1 MRFDAHTLP
10 ISRRRFVEGIF
21 ASGSG
26 LAVTRPGTP
35 EASPVTSTDRKL
47 FVSHPSRLT
56 ASVPT
61 AWHPGFSS
69 IDNMQGPDGFLF
81 TVSLSGTSV
90 DDAFAN
96 AFAEMRITN
105 RPQPSPLEWRSHPAL
120 AFDTV
125 LNGQPTSTILIP
137 HGHPFEARGRR
148 VDYIAISADP
158 AHIDGIMDS
167 LDFNPGQ
174 ITPEIFLDSIID
186 RMEYTSIYANK
197 IDWVATRNAA
207 NDLLTD
213 STSWVTTYPGI
224 LYAIDQLRAAGD
236 HHSFFSR
243 PQTGFATGTFQT
255 SGLGIDISLDH
266 VITVYPGGPADLAG
280 VQFGDRIVAIND
292 VPFVPSRSTNRLDAS
307 AKATLTL
314 KRQDTLVK
322 IEVTPGEYSIRPLPT
337 GRMIESSLGGG
348 KTARIA
354 YLRIPTSIELDAV
367 QDYLRVGHDL
377 VKHLDGQSPR
387 GWMVDFRTNGGGS
400 YPPML
405 GTLAP
410 LLPDGPVF
418 GFQDVNGTQTMV
430 SLEGQRMIQ
439 GDGQSYEL
447 VPNPYTLSIQSP
459 PIAVLIDSSTAS
471 AAEVTALAFKGLPN
485 ARFFGWNSAGAT
497 TGNIA
502 FSLFDGSLLAL
513 ATAVEI
519 DRTRKVYRE
528 GVGIPVDDYVSLTP
542 ETYLLDED
550 PVIQAALSWL
560 GEQ

>member
-1 MRFDAHTLP
+1 MRFDTRTLP
-10 ISRRRFVEGIF
+10 ISRRRFVEGILTT
-21 ASGSG
+21 GSG

-35 EASPVTSTDRKL
+35 AASPVTSTGRKM

-56 ASVPT
+56 ASIP
-61 AWHPGFSS
+61 ADWHPGFSS

-90 DDAFAN
+90 DDAFAK
-96 AFAEMRITN
+96 AFAETRITDG
-105 RPQPSPLEWRSHPAL
+105 PQPSPLEWRSHPAL

-125 LNGQPTSTILIP
+125 QNGQPTSTILIP
-137 HGHPFEARGRR
+137 HGHPFQGRGRY
-148 VDYIAISADP
+148 VEYVAISADP
-158 AHIDGIMDS
+158 AHIEGIMDS

-255 SGLGIDISLDH
+255 IGLGIDISLDH
-266 VITVYPGGPADLAG
+266 VITVYPGSPADLAG

-307 AKATLTL
+307 VEATLTL
-314 KRQDTLVK
+314 KRQDTLIK
-322 IEVTPGEYSIRPLPT
+322 IEVIPGEYLIRPLPT
-337 GRMIESSLGGG
+337 GRTIESSLGGG
-348 KTARIA
+348 KTTRIA
-354 YLRIPTSIELDAV
+354 YLRIPTFIQVDAM

-377 VKHLDGQSPR
+377 VKHLDGQSPQ

-418 GFQDVNGTQTMV
+418 GFQDVNGAQTML
-430 SLEGQRMIQ
+430 SLKGQRLVMN
-439 GDGQSYEL
+439 DGQSYAL
-447 VPNPYTLSIQSP
+447 VPDPYTLSTQSP
-459 PIAVLIDSSTAS
+459 PIAILIDPSTVS
-471 AAEVTALAFKGLPN
+471 AAEITALAFKGLPN

-513 ATAVEI
+513 ATSVEI

-528 GVGIPVDDYVSLTP
+528 GIGISVDDYVSLTP
-542 ETYLLDED
+542 EAYLLDED
-550 PVIQAALSWL
+550 PVIQSALSWL
-560 GEQ
+560 GE